1 MCNNKISK
9 YNITILSIMAKY
21 VRPRLFVL
29 VMIVLLLALIIYN
42 LGVSSF
48 KKREG
53 ITAKEVRANV
63 DAQTSSNI
71 EKNKPQPEPL
81 PKNFDISILDTKDYD
96 ALELAQTPVQSS
108 GGGGYRGY
116 GEGGRFVPVR
126 VHIPR
131 FIELF
136 PGQKYFISST
146 SEDKINPDPAPRPVK
161 LGEPTLVTLPVETGK
176 FNTYIAIAPDK
187 DSSFPPEFK
196 ISINNRQSENGIQT
210 WLWGFSITKG
220 PLPKNG
226 IINGANIANMP
237 YNQNAFTVDLSGGLS
252 IAGVNIGNNAV
263 HAVEVNPILNKNSVK
278 IGEVTSSNTLIE
290 ISCTIPTDK
299 LTGKPTEIIT
309 GILIYLGFPDK

>member
-9 YNITILSIMAKY
+9 YNITITILSIMAKY
-21 VRPRLFVL
+21 ARPRLFIL

-42 LGVSSF
+42 LGVSTYTM
-48 KKREG
+48 REG
-53 ITAKEVRANV
+53 ITAKEVRDKA
-63 DAQTSSNI
+63 DAQTNSNI

-108 GGGGYRGY
+108 GGGG
-116 GEGGRFVPVR
+116 RFGPGPVPVR

-146 SEDKINPDPAPRPVK
+146 SEGKINPDPAPRPVK

-187 DSSFPPEFK
+187 GSSFPPEFK

-237 YNQNAFTVDLSGGLS
+237 YNQSAFTADLSGGLS
-252 IAGVNIGNNAV
+252 LAGVNIGNNAIHV
-263 HAVEVNPILNKNSVK
+263 VEVNPILNKNSVK